1 MSFSLVA
8 HFDADVLLADWGSE
22 IDVPHPLACGAAP
35 ATAGTCVVDKV
46 WVKDSSGKYHA
57 ESTGVVSIVDPGV
70 APGLVRLRGEDHEA
84 AYVALG
90 VIPVSYLARLSV
102 WFGTSILG
110 ESSQPADPAGADTG
124 PPMWAYRSAVTDHA
138 ALSNLDYPSSGHT
151 GFAPA
156 AHVHNGADVTSGTL
170 NGDRLPALSQT
181 TRGGVPATG
190 VPSDKFLR
198 DDGTWQAAG
207 SGAGSISVVLI
218 DPSPASVNLSNEGII
233 DWFAT
238 TEANP
243 PRTLAYSV
251 LHSKPLGG
259 QMMLS
264 FDGVCGAASGVSW
277 GLASTTPTAPLR
289 TTNAGDDTGYL
300 LTNNPFF
307 TYIGDTSG
315 AVLTGFGFRF
325 RVPARVTS
333 QVLRI
338 YTGTS
343 YRIEITMTAHLTD
356 GSVADVVNVYDQP
369 ATGNHPICYKVT
381 FQSAEAGAELE
392 IKILCTKRYGT
403 YGYVCFWAATLAA
416 S

>member
-1 MSFSLVA
+1 MTSPFKHNQLDSVTEDQHHNRKHALESDRD
-8 HFDADVLLADWGSE
+8 HEGKISE
-22 IDVPHPLACGAAP
+22 NKISYP
-35 ATAGTCVVDKV
+35 ATPLHSHKQKIKIKKRGETTTGERSLIEFIPEDSTIITVLDSAQNDKV
-46 WVKDSSGKYHA
+46 SVSIGSTSQGDLEAHAVKT
-57 ESTGVVSIVDPGV
+57 TGVHGAGVNTLENTGNKGIANGYAPLDASTLVDG
-70 APGLVRLRGEDHEA
+70 DH
-84 AYVALG
+84 
-90 VIPVSYLARLSV
+90 
-102 WFGTSILG
+102 
-110 ESSQPADPAGADTG
+110 
-124 PPMWAYRSAVTDHA
+124 
-138 ALSNLDYPSSGHT
+138 
-151 GFAPA
+151 
-156 AHVHNGADVTSGTL
+156 
-170 NGDRLPALSQT
+170 LPTMSQT
-181 TRGGVPATG
+181 KKGGVPATG
-190 VPSDKFLR
+190 APSGLFLR
-198 DDGTWQAAG
+198 DDATWQAAG

-343 YRIEITMTAHLTD
+343 YCIEITMTAHLTD